1 MLVYNFYEKLKKL
14 NKEYPNK
21 YVGLHLADRN
31 MFSVDEPLSSQ
42 FTIYDGVVYIYLAN
56 DDYGFKC
63 VYPKEI
69 MKALDKESAYVC
81 GGRAE
86 LGLSEF
92 GDYQVMIVNGEEV
105 DGIDDECIFD
115 YFDIVPCLDECT
127 QPNEDGVV
135 YKIEGC
141 PKIFRSARECVEYIR
156 DFVENKGGDFKDQF
170 DKYLKDEY
178 EVNIGGLFF
187 NPSEV
192 LKNMGDDYSG
202 YDYYEKE
209 YEKYVNDIIDDF
221 TLELVTMNDR
231 ETVDVFGFNVYC
243 DTDCKRYYFLDADT
257 RKYINRFDTA
267 EECADWLVVYDDET
281 VKEKFEYTLDL
292 DLDEATEKGIEILGK
307 LYRPSEILYNL
318 DNDIYEKEF
327 AKWKEDYKKLLVLDL
342 EDMKLKDEMQLPGH
356 KIKILCDYI
365 KGV

>member
-21 YVGLHLADRN
+21 YVGLHLSDRN

-63 VYPKEI
+63 AYPKEI
-69 MKALDKESAYVC
+69 MNALDKEATDEC
-81 GGRAE
+81 WDRGE
-86 LGLSEF
+86 LGSSEF
-92 GDYQVMIVNGEEV
+92 GDCQVMIANGEEV
-105 DGIDDECIFD
+105 DGLDDEYIFD

-127 QPNEDGVV
+127 QPDEDGVV
-135 YKIEGC
+135 YKIEEF
-141 PKIFRSARECVEYIR
+141 PNKSFLSAKECVNYIR
-156 DFVENKGGDFKDQF
+156 KYVRRVSDFTEEFDLYLDTEYNVSICDREFK
-170 DKYLKDEY
+170 
-178 EVNIGGLFF
+178 
-187 NPSEV
+187 PSIV
-192 LKNMGDDYSG
+192 LKNMPFI
-202 YDYYEKE
+202 YEEEK
-209 YEKYVNDIIDDF
+209 EKYVNDIADDF
-221 TLELVTMNDR
+221 ILELKTMNDR
-231 ETVDVFGFNVYC
+231 ETIDIWGYNVYC

-365 KGV
+365 EGV

>member
-1 MLVYNFYEKLKKL
+1 MLIYNFYEKLKKL

-63 VYPKEI
+63 AYPKEI
-69 MKALDKESAYVC
+69 MEALDKESTDEC
-81 GGRAE
+81 WNRGE

-92 GDYQVMIVNGEEV
+92 GDCQVMIVNGEEV
-105 DGIDDECIFD
+105 DGLDDEYIFD

-127 QPNEDGVV
+127 QPDEDGVV
-135 YKIEGC
+135 YKIKERPNKSFC
-141 PKIFRSARECVEYIR
+141 SAKDCVIYIREYIKR
-156 DFVENKGGDFKDQF
+156 KYGNYFSEKFDLYLDSEYNVSICDREFK
-170 DKYLKDEY
+170 
-178 EVNIGGLFF
+178 
-187 NPSEV
+187 PSVV
-192 LKNMGDDYSG
+192 LKNMPFI
-202 YDYYEKE
+202 YDEEKE
-209 YEKYVNDIIDDF
+209 KYINDITDDF
-221 TLELVTMNDR
+221 ILELKTMNDR

-243 DTDCKRYYFLDADT
+243 DTDCKRYYFFDADT

-356 KIKILCDYI
+356 KIKIVCDYI

>member
-1 MLVYNFYEKLKKL
+1 MLFYNFYEKLKKL
-14 NKEYPNK
+14 DKEYPNK
-21 YVGLHLADRN
+21 YVGLHLDDRN

-63 VYPKEI
+63 AYPKEL
-69 MKALDKESAYVC
+69 MKAFLKASRLD
-81 GGRAE
+81 
-86 LGLSEF
+86 LIEF
-92 GDYQVMIVNGEEV
+92 GDCQVMIVNGEEV
-105 DGIDDECIFD
+105 DGLDDEYIFD

-135 YKIEGC
+135 YKIKEC
-141 PKIFRSARECVEYIR
+141 PNKSFRSARECVEYIR
-156 DFVENKGGDFKDQF
+156 DFVENKEVDLKAQF
-170 DKYLKDEY
+170 DKYLDDQG
-178 EVNIGGLFF
+178 EVNIGDRIFR
-187 NPSEV
+187 PSAV
-192 LKNMGDDYSG
+192 LKNMGDDYF
-202 YDYYEKE
+202 DYYEEE
-209 YEKYVNDIIDDF
+209 YEKYVQDITGDF
-221 TLELVTMNDR
+221 ILELETMNDR
-231 ETVDVFGFNVYC
+231 ETIDVWGYNVYC
-243 DTDCKRYYFLDADT
+243 DTDCKRYYFLDDT

-267 EECADWLVVYDDET
+267 EECANWLVVYDDET

-327 AKWKEDYKKLLVLDL
+327 TKWKEDYKKLLVLDL

-365 KGV
+365 EGV